1 MTHELKCWPDIFQS
15 VYTGEKEFEIRVND
29 RNFKV
34 QDSLYLREYD
44 PKSKTYTGR
53 SAVKRITYM
62 IQGEFGL
69 PENLCVMQLR

>member
-1 MTHELKCWPDIFQS
+1 MGT
-15 VYTGEKEFEIRVND
+15 KEFEIRVND

-34 QDSLYLREYD
+34 GDALCLREWLPD
-44 PKSKTYTGR
+44 EQKYTDR
-53 SAVKRITYM
+53 HVFKRVTYM